1 MNYIQINI
9 GGRLRGWKINQMTME
24 LWSKL
29 TYHQADASTS
39 NYAAVYAGLV
49 ANCYV
54 KREEFTKRVEDKEF
68 AATFEDVCDWVED
81 ILDTPDGM
89 NTLEMIRKAFEGSD
103 AYMRTL
109 EAVKNQLKVFTS
121 EPVKKKQTVKKK

>member
-29 TYHQADASTS
+29 TYGSAEASTS

-54 KREEFTKRVEDKEF
+54 KREEFTKTVDGKEV
-68 AATFEDVCDWVED
+68 AATFEDVCDWVEQ
-81 ILDTPDGM
+81 ILDTPDGL
-89 NTLEMIRKAFEGSD
+89 NTMEMI
-103 AYMRTL
+103 
-109 EAVKNQLKVFTS
+109 
-121 EPVKKKQTVKKK
+121 